1 MLFSPGVLCL
11 HFVHLCPP
19 VRFPHFSSA
28 TSEESCFI
36 SLSPSQHCFLPPLSQ
51 PDISHI
57 SHGKEKLRNG
67 NGEIKLY
74 QYCLKSILLL
84 LNFSILSLL
93 GKQIRN
99 CHLPWFQPL
108 CWWIFFPSSLGR
120 YLPNLWVLAQTWPPR
135 KLFLLLRQGPRG
147 LSKWTVF
154 VEGFVLDFRAAAL
167 STTLSWKQCIIWRH
181 EYGHFWSVILSLWN
195 NYRFATKWQKLF
207 KGYLYI
213 YIDNFPYF
221 YY

>member
-93 GKQIRN
+93 GKQRP
-99 CHLPWFQPL
+99 LP
-108 CWWIFFPSSLGR
+108 IFEVFSFSSNKSR
-120 YLPNLWVLAQTWPPR
+120 SRRP
-135 KLFLLLRQGPRG
+135 
-147 LSKWTVF
+147 
-154 VEGFVLDFRAAAL
+154 
-167 STTLSWKQCIIWRH
+167 H
-181 EYGHFWSVILSLWN
+181 
-195 NYRFATKWQKLF
+195 F
-207 KGYLYI
+207 KGTRRHSWV
-213 YIDNFPYF
+213 DS
-221 YY
+221 

>member
-28 TSEESCFI
+28 ASEESCFI
-36 SLSPSQHCFLPPLSQ
+36 RLSPSQHCFLPPLSQ
-51 PDISHI
+51 PDLSHI

-93 GKQIRN
+93 GKQRP
-99 CHLPWFQPL
+99 LP
-108 CWWIFFPSSLGR
+108 IFTVPNKPSL
-120 YLPNLWVLAQTWPPR
+120 YA
-135 KLFLLLRQGPRG
+135 KLFTISVAGKGSMEDISKGQEDIPGWTPEIMMSVLL
-147 LSKWTVF
+147 KF
-154 VEGFVLDFRAAAL
+154 I
-167 STTLSWKQCIIWRH
+167 STPDS
-181 EYGHFWSVILSLWN
+181 EESV
-195 NYRFATKWQKLF
+195 T
-207 KGYLYI
+207 
-213 YIDNFPYF
+213 
-221 YY
+221 